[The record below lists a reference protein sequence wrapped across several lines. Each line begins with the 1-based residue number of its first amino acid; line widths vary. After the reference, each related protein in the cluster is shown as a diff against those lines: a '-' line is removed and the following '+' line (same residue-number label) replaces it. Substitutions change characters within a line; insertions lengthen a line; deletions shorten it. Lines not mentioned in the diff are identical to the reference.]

1 MQIIISLNG
10 PNNILPVETELRDYL
25 LASKNN
31 SILEKILYP
40 LLSTFE
46 RKIPLNIIMGE
57 KDWRYRDWVL
67 NKTENLFDNVNIFYA
82 KNCITQIQ
90 SIEAFINNTTLNE
103 TDDFLVIPKDTIIS
117 KSFFDKI
124 KKDKHSIELGLG
136 TFRSNNP
143 KYGYI
148 LKDSGRIIF
157 SADRVISDLA
167 FNGVY
172 LFKNI
177 SLLKKIISY
186 GPQERL
192 LFDIF
197 AHLGEEVKIT
207 LLEALPQTVTTLDDL
222 TEYTAQLN
230 GL

>member
-31 SILEKILYP
+31 SILEKILNP
-40 LLSTFE
+40 LLLTFE
-46 RKIPLNIIMGE
+46 RNIPLNIIMGE

-90 SIEAFINNTTLNE
+90 SIDAFINNTTLNE

-124 KKDKHSIELGLG
+124 KKNKHLIELGLG

-143 KYGYI
+143 KYGYNESVQELI
-148 LKDSGRIIF
+148 PQKKRLTKKLQVLLTPEDVDNLNTIIIQK
-157 SADRVISDLA
+157 SMENKTKPMPVSRYVRQLIVEHIVTETAPEKQLI
-167 FNGVY
+167 
-172 LFKNI
+172 
-177 SLLKKIISY
+177 KI
-186 GPQERL
+186 
-192 LFDIF
+192 
-197 AHLGEEVKIT
+197 K
-207 LLEALPQTVTTLDDL
+207 
-222 TEYTAQLN
+222 
-230 GL
+230 